1 MARKKLYYRYEIPT
15 SIVSIGKAICAD
27 YDRRERVI
35 SRAASETNEV
45 SSSDPVIDRLSE
57 LNAIVDEAL
66 VEIEEELRRIMLDDI
81 LTGRGYEFSQAT
93 TIVSRGAYYR
103 RKRKLIYDIAK
114 GLRLF

>member
-15 SIVSIGKAICAD
+15 SIVSIVKAICAD

-35 SRAASETNEV
+35 SRTACNPDKV
-45 SSSDPVIDRLSE
+45 SSDPVIDRLSE